1 MYVLPLSSV
10 EPRFSSDSCWAPHL
24 LRKEYCTSVTAY
36 PTQRLTVGPDDTA
49 SPRGGTQAHRGQED
63 TSLKAQELGK
73 AEPPGMR
80 VCLHWES
87 IQRPVGPAWA
97 EKGEEGKESQ
107 DEEQGEDTRK

>member
-1 MYVLPLSSV
+1 MTQ
-10 EPRFSSDSCWAPHL
+10 PHQG
-24 LRKEYCTSVTAY
+24 E
-36 PTQRLTVGPDDTA
+36 
-49 SPRGGTQAHRGQED
+49 AHRGQED

-87 IQRPVGPAWA
+87 IQGPLPVGPAWA

-107 DEEQGEDTRK
+107 DEEQGEDARK